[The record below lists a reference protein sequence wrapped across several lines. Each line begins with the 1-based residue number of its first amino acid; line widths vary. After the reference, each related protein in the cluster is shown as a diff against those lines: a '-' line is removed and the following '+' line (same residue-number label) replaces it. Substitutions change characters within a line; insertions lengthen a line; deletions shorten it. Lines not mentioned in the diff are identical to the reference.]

1 MERMLIRGC
10 RYFNETGS
18 NCPSV
23 LPHDQQ
29 KALCDLAVA
38 AAKALGFQM
47 GVLHTELKYTSHGPQ
62 LIEVGPLETEDM
74 YAMDLWLLETVFA
87 TEAAW

>member
-1 MERMLIRGC
+1 MLRVAVALTSLRC

-18 NCPSV
+18 NCPSI

-38 AAKALGFQM
+38 AAKCLGFQM
-47 GVLHTELKYTSHGPQ
+47 GVLHTELKFTSHGPQ
-62 LIEVGPLETEDM
+62 LIEVTPQ
-74 YAMDLWLLETVFA
+74 MDLQLHAGFPTAREQM
-87 TEAAW
+87 